1 MKKIVKNSA
10 KSVSALDMLLGN
22 TRQTKAGISALTQ
35 QFSSVLSLAQ
45 ANIPRLM
52 KQNPQMH
59 ITEARDIHARAQAM
73 SVVIARQF
81 REQRLTASVRQ
92 ANRPPSGIK
101 GLVEGPTYTDMFNP
115 DWANHCPPDAI
126 EATTSPVAYL
136 ADLYRFALELE
147 ASGDQSAIIS
157 LDARRPDLK
166 DLLLDHTA
174 LNRVE
179 PTIVLVNEILESS
192 IRGYLDGISLE
203 DKPVDDAL
211 LEARYPNALPFER
224 YTSQINYALGR
235 KNYTLGDAIR
245 AADPDYPYFKEPGVH
260 SLLSDIALIQD
271 TGFGPVQQ
279 GLLLEA
285 PYFPQDDAPAH
296 PLSSSRGRIDP
307 RTRLLRDETDLG
319 TPTTF
324 YLDNFGV
331 GGFTDLEDTQ
341 TFCLRTGLT
350 TEELEALL
358 SVGAFATTRSSNV
371 TQAAGQAV
379 DGSLSGSVYINAG
392 ASPAMGIETLPAQDG
407 GPGPS
412 HRLTGSSPDR
422 FDRMNRMIR
431 LSRWLELPFHE
442 VDLLLV
448 ASLQAEQ
455 QASTVTRRVKAGDSN
470 PYHITQNTLRSLG
483 LFQIVRKRFGATAE
497 DFAALLY
504 GLGTYGRGKTASQFD
519 RVFNGQALFEVPLIL
534 DDQPFSIIPE
544 NEAERQKINHLCAAL
559 GMTYE
564 VFRYV
569 AKVVRQAYAGQSLRW
584 SREVVSAFYRLVKLP
599 RYLDLNTVEALALL
613 ELLDGGGSHLV
624 SKLAG
629 VTQIATY
636 SASANTD
643 TLSVMNALVDFS
655 VWLKDNKWTVTQLC
669 QLVLPPVTRPI
680 ATEAEQGLLEQIHSR
695 LTEALVTDSSFAQV
709 GAPEVSVTSQPDEQG
724 KKFHTSE
731 PIDWFAEL
739 ETFIDTGKTAAT
751 ARGLVKILSGETEA
765 EFANA
770 LSEQVIRVIK
780 AHGLAVEELHPK
792 ITNMIMRARGAQEA
806 LLMEDLASYL
816 NTSADLAKALLS
828 WAHGSRYQLLNEVLR
843 VYSQPG
849 DSTVDIGDEVLL
861 VLDAL
866 VKRAAVS
873 SHLELSS
880 ALITQLLEH
889 PAWFGLNDAE
899 LSLQLVFFLTQ
910 YATAL
915 RLSEQN
921 EETVLDY
928 FRLINTLWKD
938 GLSEGDKRLIRE
950 SAANKLAGFLRW
962 SVREILAIAF
972 HVEPKDG
979 VIDTL
984 RTFDTAVRI
993 SRFSGNT
1000 RMDAKAHLALHA
1012 LAPTSVAEQYRE
1024 AAELALSC
1032 LTETSQGVADEV
1044 GQSSNSVIT
1053 VTPDYL
1059 VAKRRDTATYTIT
1072 LRDFMNNPIAQATVT
1087 WSNPELGELD
1097 QLSGVTDEN
1106 GMSSVIFTSGDE
1118 MGVVN
1123 VVANYGLDDV
1133 LKAPSLR
1140 IDCDEGTLTFIAG
1153 ERSPDSALCNLLE
1166 SIPHSVTLEDYYGN
1180 RGVDRAVEWATSL
1193 GAFKRPQTFTN
1204 SDGVATADL
1213 RSLHP
1218 GSAIAVARF
1227 SNGEEYPFKSVE
1239 FLSIPYFEY
1248 VRFVSTLIAG
1258 IEVGINCR
1266 VVELDGTPKQGVT
1279 VDWSADASGLSGLE
1293 SITGEDGIAVNRFL
1307 PEAAGQVQV
1316 TVTATTDMGDSIGPK
1331 ISPVTKIYQHVVI
1344 SKQEATS
1351 ERYLVGL
1358 SKPIVFSVWLEIE
1371 SEVAPG
1377 MPVDWLIDGTKTITT
1392 YSDKLGLASF
1402 NSDFA
1407 AGDHI
1412 VIARIYGGQESAE
1425 FSVASFTRCDF
1436 VVSLKGLQHPAESRL
1451 LSRGSSYVLNVR
1463 VVNEDGLDDEGV
1475 KFALKSTGVEPA
1487 LEGVIIDGLDEDLV
1501 SISGGVDILIDVEG
1515 GSRADIGLI
1524 LQGDAITPLSLNY
1537 YIGSICSYA
1546 GIIFYQG
1553 LAIAIWQPASDSRV
1567 FGTMPD
1573 ALHPTDGSDGSDLLD
1588 GILYT
1593 DYSSVDGWTKR
1604 TTIVFAP
1611 FGQAIWGSLLD
1622 SVDNVP
1628 WVGGES
1634 TSSTG
1639 CVSENRH
1646 LGFLPG
1652 HSVVHGYDQA
1662 RLFQR

>member
-101 GLVEGPTYTDMFNP
+101 GLVDGPTYTDMFNP

-166 DLLLDHTA
+166 NLLLDHTA

-179 PTIVLVNEILESS
+179 PTIVLVNEILENS

-271 TGFGPVQQ
+271 TGLGPVQQ

-285 PYFPQDDAPAH
+285 PYFPQDSAPAH

-307 RTRLLRDETDLG
+307 RTRLLRDGTDLG
-319 TPTTF
+319 APTTF

-371 TQAAGQAV
+371 TQGAGQAV

-392 ASPAMGIETLPAQDG
+392 ALPPMGIETLPAQDG
-407 GPGPS
+407 GPGPR

-504 GLGTYGRGKTASQFD
+504 GLGVYGRGKTASQFD

-569 AKVVRQAYAGQSLRW
+569 AKVVRQTYAGQSLSW

-636 SASANTD
+636 YASPNTD
-643 TLSVMNALVDFS
+643 TLSVLHALIDSS
-655 VWLKDNKWTVTQLC
+655 VWLKDNKWTVAQLC
-669 QLVLPPVTRPI
+669 QLVLPPI
-680 ATEAEQGLLEQIHSR
+680 AQPVAADAEYGLLQQIHSR
-695 LTEALVTDSSFAQV
+695 LTAALITESSFAQV
-709 GAPEVSVTSQPDEQG
+709 GAPAVSLTVARDERGKEVYDSA
-724 KKFHTSE
+724 
-731 PIDWFAEL
+731 PIDWIFEL
-739 ETFIDTGKTAAT
+739 NTYIDNGETQPG
-751 ARGLVKILSGETEA
+751 ARGLVKILNLETEKTF
-765 EFANA
+765 EDA
-770 LSEQVIRVIK
+770 LSSAVKTLLENR
-780 AHGLAVEELHPK
+780 GLLVEELHPK

-806 LLMEDLASYL
+806 LLMEGLGDYL
-816 NTSADLAKALLS
+816 TISADLAKALLG
-828 WAHGSRYQLLNEVLR
+828 WTDGTRYQLLREVLR
-843 VYSQPG
+843 VYGASG
-849 DSTVDIGDEVLL
+849 LARVEIGDEVLL
-861 VLDAL
+861 VLEAL
-866 VKRAAVS
+866 AKRAVIS
-873 SHLELSS
+873 SHLGLSP
-880 ALITQLLEH
+880 ALISQLVEN
-889 PAWFGLNDAE
+889 PQWFGLVNAG
-899 LSLQLVFFLTQ
+899 LSLQLVFHLTQ
-910 YATAL
+910 YATNL

-921 EETVLDY
+921 EDTVLDY
-928 FRLINTLWKD
+928 FRLINTLW
-938 GLSEGDKRLIRE
+938 GSATEGDKRLIRD
-950 SAANKLAGFLRW
+950 SAAYKLAGFLRW
-962 SVREILAIAF
+962 GVREVLSVAL
-972 HVEPKDG
+972 HVQPQDG
-979 VIDTL
+979 VIFTL
-984 RTFDTAVRI
+984 REFDIAVRLSQL
-993 SRFSGNT
+993 SRST
-1000 RMDAKAHLALHA
+1000 HLDANALLALH
-1012 LAPTSVAEQYRE
+1012 LLTPTTSVELYR
-1024 AAELALSC
+1024 AAAQLALSC
-1032 LTETSQGVADEV
+1032 VTELSQASLVEEV
-1044 GQSSNSVIT
+1044 GQSLNSVIM

-1059 VAKRRDTATYTIT
+1059 VANRPSDAATYTIT
-1072 LRDFMNNPIAQATVT
+1072 LLDAMDQPFAGVKVM
-1087 WSNPELGELD
+1087 WSTDLGELSPAQTTTD
-1097 QLSGVTDEN
+1097 DAGRSSTTLQSGST
-1106 GMSSVIFTSGDE
+1106 
-1118 MGVVN
+1118 MGVANIVARFGLGETVTAPP
-1123 VVANYGLDDV
+1123 VV
-1133 LKAPSLR
+1133 
-1140 IDCDEGTLTFIAG
+1140 IDCDEGTLHFIEG
-1153 ERSPDSALCNLLE
+1153 EWSSDTALSNFLE
-1166 SIPHSVTLEDYYGN
+1166 SIQYAVTLIDDYENKGA
-1180 RGVDRAVEWATSL
+1180 DRAVEWSTTL
-1193 GAFKRPQTFTN
+1193 GLFQRPQTYTDAN
-1204 SDGVATADL
+1204 GVSVAEL
-1213 RSLHP
+1213 RS
-1218 GSAIAVARF
+1218 SAEGLASVAANYI
-1227 SNGEEYPFKSVE
+1227 NGQRWDFQPVE
-1239 FLSIPYFEY
+1239 FLSIPYFQY
-1248 VRFVSTLIAG
+1248 VKFSNTILVNEEVLI
-1258 IEVGINCR
+1258 ECR
-1266 VVELDGTPKQGVT
+1266 LVELNGASVGANVPISWSSDFDGLLDVSSVT
-1279 VDWSADASGLSGLE
+1279 DAE
-1293 SITGEDGIAVNRFL
+1293 GIAVARFKATE
-1307 PEAAGQVQV
+1307 PGKVVV
-1316 TVTATTDMGDSIGPK
+1316 TVAAEGSENK
-1331 ISPVTKIYQHVVI
+1331 S
-1344 SKQEATS
+1344 SEATS
-1351 ERYLVGL
+1351 IYPQIELVNGEA
-1358 SKPIVFSVWLEIE
+1358 SSEYYTVGSPDPIVFSVFLEVDGASPGRTPVKWTIDGAGEHITYSSAATGRADFSSTFALGEHRVKAAVGDAEVEFVVYASPWFTLEVELEGERDELAPDLLSVGIAYQLHVKALDGGGNPVEAYVMLE
-1371 SEVAPG
+1371 SFGTAPELLDVTIPDRDVWMAIPLEG
-1377 MPVDWLIDGTKTITT
+1377 RSFLVGTGEIYLPYESVTKIGDLKLRLRSRGGGDWEAQYKKGVVLKYRTRRLYSGDGKNTVFIYYNPINTPASVTDMPV
-1392 YSDKLGLASF
+1392 
-1402 NSDFA
+1402 
-1407 AGDHI
+1407 
-1412 VIARIYGGQESAE
+1412 V
-1425 FSVASFTRCDF
+1425 FSWDVKCQVAVT
-1436 VVSLKGLQHPAESRL
+1436 A
-1451 LSRGSSYVLNVR
+1451 GSSLV
-1463 VVNEDGLDDEGV
+1463 LDDVPLISYRPVHELSGPV
-1475 KFALKSTGVEPA
+1475 LKCEF
-1487 LEGVIIDGLDEDLV
+1487 
-1501 SISGGVDILIDVEG
+1501 
-1515 GSRADIGLI
+1515 GSVG
-1524 LQGDAITPLSLNY
+1524 
-1537 YIGSICSYA
+1537 
-1546 GIIFYQG
+1546 GIIKMVAARAVGENGYVVLQ
-1553 LAIAIWQPASDSRV
+1553 ACEI
-1567 FGTMPD
+1567 
-1573 ALHPTDGSDGSDLLD
+1573 
-1588 GILYT
+1588 
-1593 DYSSVDGWTKR
+1593 
-1604 TTIVFAP
+1604 P
-1611 FGQAIWGSLLD
+1611 FD
-1622 SVDNVP
+1622 
-1628 WVGGES
+1628 
-1634 TSSTG
+1634 
-1639 CVSENRH
+1639 
-1646 LGFLPG
+1646 
-1652 HSVVHGYDQA
+1652 
-1662 RLFQR
+1662 